1 MVRCCAFLVIIWAA
15 GLQLTSTDIIDEAY
29 SGDGSAEFTRDAQD
43 LNGSGDEPYQ
53 QSDKR
58 WLRRSRWRR
67 YRNFRRLM
75 WFIRRNN
82 LWRICTKK
90 AAKNTQ
96 HLLKEKERK
105 HKTILRSNYQILQ
118 HGKGSLASNKE
129 WLTAIKSG
137 ICAACVV
144 KKICRRP
151 PSFLPKYVSPCFLT
165 TLMHGQVLESVF
177 FLLSKCNALIGM
189 VQGWRAKGG

>member
-1 MVRCCAFLVIIWAA
+1 MVRCCAFLMIIWAV
-15 GLQLTSTDIIDEAY
+15 GLQLTSTEIIDEAY
-29 SGDGSAEFTRDAQD
+29 SGDGSADFTRDAQD

-58 WLRRSRWRR
+58 WPRWCR
-67 YRNFRRLM
+67 FRKFRCLIR
-75 WFIRRNN
+75 FIRRKK
-82 LWRICTKK
+82 LWRKCRKH

-96 HLLKEKERK
+96 HLLKEKEGK

-118 HGKGSLASNKE
+118 HGKGSLASNNE
-129 WLTAIKSG
+129 WLSAIKSG

-151 PSFLPKYVSPCFLT
+151 PSFLPKYVSPCFWQSMIVRFQNLYYSYFQSA
-165 TLMHGQVLESVF
+165 MH
-177 FLLSKCNALIGM
+177 
-189 VQGWRAKGG
+189 